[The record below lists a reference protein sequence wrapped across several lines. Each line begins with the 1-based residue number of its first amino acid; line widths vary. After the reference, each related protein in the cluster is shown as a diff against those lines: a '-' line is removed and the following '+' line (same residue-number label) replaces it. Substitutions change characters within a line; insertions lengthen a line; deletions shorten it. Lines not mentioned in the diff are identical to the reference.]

1 MSAIVRSK
9 GVMPSPQ
16 CERSA
21 ILLCGI
27 VLALASSIYAQGVSR
42 EGEEYTLSGRK
53 VGDQSRPHIAVGPA
67 GGYMVWQDNAIDG
80 PGKSYGIA
88 ARKLG
93 SQMEPLVPVFRVNQV
108 VDWLQENPRVALM
121 TNGDA
126 AFVWQGGKLG
136 AQNIYFR
143 RYSTM
148 TGALKPQKDV
158 LVNTYT
164 KGQQGSPV
172 ITCLSNGNLAVAWCS
187 LHQDK
192 SLQGINA
199 QILTPAG
206 ALVGLPFRVNQYTSY
221 NQRSPTITTLSNG
234 HFVVVWVS
242 ENQGVSSLDIMRHTN
257 RVHIYGR
264 VFTKGGYPV
273 SNEFRINTRSNICAM
288 PSVAP
293 LKDRGFTVVW
303 AEKVPN
309 RADNW
314 DIYARS
320 FSAFD
325 APATDA
331 VRVNEETFGDQYSPV
346 IASIGSHQLVTWSS
360 FGHDGSREGVFGR
373 ALYDGV
379 INGPEL
385 LVNTHTNASQVQ
397 PTVAGNGEN
406 QFLVAWSS
414 FMGDTSFDVRGQCFV
429 ATEPVVPELIAS
441 GGSVIG
447 KDAQSFLPLL
457 PATGLSVGTVG
468 SGSQSGSSNGLY
480 VTLAN
485 TTKGKRLTWNA
496 EPGGAY
502 QVQYTTNLSRW
513 ENVGEPRTATASSES
528 TPVNH
533 ADGAGFYR
541 VVRVQ

>member
-1 MSAIVRSK
+1 
-9 GVMPSPQ
+9 MPSLQ

-27 VLALASSIYAQGVSR
+27 VLALASTVYAQSVGR
-42 EGEEYTLSGRK
+42 EGEEYTPGGRRA
-53 VGDQSRPHIAVGPA
+53 GDQSRPHISVGPA

-80 PGKSYGIA
+80 ADKSFGIA

-93 SQMEPLVPVFRVNQV
+93 SQMEPLVPVFRVNQA
-108 VDWLQENPRVALM
+108 VDWPQENPRVALM

-143 RYSTM
+143 RYSAV
-148 TGALKPQKDV
+148 TGALKLKKDL

-164 KGQQGSPV
+164 KGQQSSPV

-199 QILTPAG
+199 QILTPSG
-206 ALVGLPFRVNQYTSY
+206 ALFGLPFRVNQYTSY
-221 NQRSPTITTLSNG
+221 NQRSPAITTLSNG

-242 ENQGVSSLDIMRHTN
+242 ENQGASSLEIMRHTN
-257 RVHIYGR
+257 RVHVYGR
-264 VFTKGGYPV
+264 VFTKAGYPV
-273 SNEFRINTRSNICAM
+273 GNEFRINTRSNLCAM

-293 LKDRGFTVVW
+293 WKERGFTVVW

-314 DIYARS
+314 DIYTRS

-325 APATDA
+325 APAGDA
-331 VRVNEETFGDQYSPV
+331 VRVNEQTFGDQYSPV
-346 IASIGSHQLVTWSS
+346 IASIGAHQLVAWSS
-360 FGHDGSREGVFGR
+360 LGHDGSREGVFGR

-379 INGPEL
+379 VNGPEL

-397 PTVAGNGEN
+397 PTVVGNG
-406 QFLVAWSS
+406 QDRFLVAWSS
-414 FMGDTSFDVRGQCFV
+414 FMGDTSFDVRGQRFV
-429 ATEPVVPELIAS
+429 ATDPLLPELITS
-441 GGSVIG
+441 GGSVMEQNRLSG
-447 KDAQSFLPLL
+447 VPPPPFPGS
-457 PATGLSVGTVG
+457 LSVVSS
-468 SGSQSGSSNGLY
+468 SGSQSGSSNGLH

-496 EPGGAY
+496 EPGRAY
-502 QVQYTTNLSRW
+502 QVQYTTNFSRW
-513 ENVGEPRTATASSES
+513 ENVGEPRTATASSDS
-528 TPVNH
+528 TPVNQ

>member
-1 MSAIVRSK
+1 MSAIVTSK
-9 GVMPSPQ
+9 GVMPSLQ

-27 VLALASSIYAQGVSR
+27 VLALASTVYAQSVGR
-42 EGEEYTLSGRK
+42 EGEEYTLGGRR

-80 PGKSYGIA
+80 ATKSFGIA

-93 SQMEPLVPVFRVNQV
+93 SQMEPLMPVFRVNYV
-108 VDWLQENPRVALM
+108 VDWLQENPRVALL

-136 AQNIYFR
+136 NQNIYYR
-143 RYSTM
+143 RYSTLAGTM
-148 TGALKPQKDV
+148 KPQKDL

-164 KGQQGSPV
+164 KGQQSSPV
-172 ITCLSNGNLAVAWCS
+172 ITCLSNGNVAVAWCS

-192 SLQGINA
+192 SLQGVHA
-199 QILTPAG
+199 QVLTPAG

-221 NQRSPTITTLSNG
+221 NQRSPAITTLSNG

-242 ENQGVSSLDIMRHTN
+242 ENQGVSGLEIMRHTN

-273 SNEFRINTRSNICAM
+273 GNEIRINTRSNICAM

-293 LKDRGFTVVW
+293 WKERGFTVVW
-303 AEKVPN
+303 AEKVSN

-314 DIYARS
+314 DIYSRS
-320 FSAFD
+320 FLAFD
-325 APATDA
+325 TPATDA
-331 VRVNEETFGDQYSPV
+331 VRVNDITFGDQYSPA
-346 IASIGSHQLVTWSS
+346 IASIGSQQLVTWNSL
-360 FGHDGSREGVFGR
+360 GHDGSREGVFGR

-379 INGPEL
+379 ASGPEL

-397 PTVAGNGEN
+397 PMVAGNGEN

-414 FMGDTSFDVRGQCFV
+414 FMGDTSFDVRGQRFV
-429 ATEPVVPELIAS
+429 ATEPPAPIETNSGISVVVRSWSPPSIYPPMGLPGLTGFVAS
-441 GGSVIG
+441 PVS
-447 KDAQSFLPLL
+447 SSTSPLHV
-457 PATGLSVGTVG
+457 S
-468 SGSQSGSSNGLY
+468 
-480 VTLAN
+480 LAN

-496 EPGGAY
+496 EPGRIY
-502 QVQYTTNLSRW
+502 QVQYTTNFSRW
-513 ENVGEPRTATASSES
+513 DNVGEPRTATASSDS
-528 TPVNH
+528 TPVNQ